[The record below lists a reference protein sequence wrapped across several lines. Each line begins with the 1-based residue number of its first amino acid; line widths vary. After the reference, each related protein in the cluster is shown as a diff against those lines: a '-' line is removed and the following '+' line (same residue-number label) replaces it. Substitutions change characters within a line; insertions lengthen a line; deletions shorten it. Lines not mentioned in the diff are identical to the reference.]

1 MWRTIT
7 KVSVMPSTAIRRLN
21 YSPETGELRVT
32 FTSGRRYA
40 YAQVPPEVHEAFSAA
55 PSRGAFF
62 NYRVRDRFACRELTR
77 GDPSGTAR
85 GRSKTERKRPSAD
98 LASSSADRQR
108 SNGDGQRSSADRQR
122 SNADRQ
128 RSSADRQRRRRP

>member
-77 GDPSGTAR
+77 GDPSGTAP
-85 GRSKTERKRPSAD
+85 GRSKTERKGQAPISRPRA
-98 LASSSADRQR
+98 LIASDQTAMVNDQVLI
-108 SNGDGQRSSADRQR
+108 
-122 SNADRQ
+122 
-128 RSSADRQRRRRP
+128 